1 LIEGFVQS
9 GCIKFSQ
16 TSDRSK
22 ILIAKYRQQL
32 KRLGLSVEKAYKAYD
47 PKDVRFVFKND
58 FIDTSLALGLE
69 FSQDEL
75 IKIFETFSKQGT
87 SAD

>member
-1 LIEGFVQS
+1 M
-9 GCIKFSQ
+9 
-16 TSDRSK
+16 
-22 ILIAKYRQQL
+22 
-32 KRLGLSVEKAYKAYD
+32 SVEKAYKAYD

-75 IKIFETFSKQGT
+75 VKIFETFCR
-87 SAD
+87 